1 MRLIREIVLCVILAA
16 ALFFIIDGVTARS
29 YVDGQS
35 MEPNLHK
42 DQVLLISRLG
52 ISGVTGRVY
61 AATHQDDASA
71 PAGAWV
77 PARGSIVTFVHPTDP
92 SRVLVKRVIGLPG
105 DTISIDN
112 GVVKINGKPL
122 DEPYLSYRDTRTMP
136 VVKVPND
143 ALFLL
148 GDNRPASNDSRV
160 FGAVPLKNLVGVA
173 VLRYWPLDQLKL
185 LVGSSS

>member
-1 MRLIREIVLCVILAA
+1 MRLVREIILSVILAG

-29 YVDGQS
+29 YVEGQS

-61 AATHQDDASA
+61 AATHPDDSSA
-71 PAGAWV
+71 NTGGWI
-77 PARGSIVTFVHPTDP
+77 PARGSIVTFEHPSDP

-105 DTISIDN
+105 DTVQIDS
-112 GVVKINGKPL
+112 GVVKIDGVVL
-122 DEPYLSYRDTRTMP
+122 DEPYLVYRDNRSMP
-136 VVKVPND
+136 AVRVPENS
-143 ALFLL
+143 LFLL

-160 FGAVPLKNLVGVA
+160 FGCVPNTNLVGVA
-173 VLRYWPLDQLKL
+173 ILRYWPIDQFKL
-185 LVGSSS
+185 LVGGP